1 MSRFPPPA
9 GAGASG
15 GPPPKIPFAKPW
27 LNWSDQV
34 KTLASRGLV
43 IADLGAAESFLSHVN
58 YYRFSG
64 YCVPFE
70 QARHVFAP
78 GTTFEDVRA
87 AYDFDFTLRDLITE
101 AVELVEVDARTA
113 VAYHF
118 GQHYGAFGHTDPTR
132 FDTGFWH
139 QNWLDKLRDEAT
151 RSNEQFVTHFK
162 HTYQEYPDLPV
173 WMVTEVM
180 SFGSLSLMYKGML
193 RNDQAAIANRYGLH
207 STVFQ
212 SWLHHLVYIR
222 NTCAH
227 HARLWDRRWQ
237 IRPTAPRHAAWAVVQ
252 QPHNDTLFATLL
264 LLRYML
270 ARCPSIAPFDAE
282 WKARVEA
289 HLAMPPAV
297 ANPLGRMGLTPNWTA
312 HPLWA

>member
-1 MSRFPPPA
+1 MSRLPPSA
-9 GAGASG
+9 GAAGAG
-15 GPPPKIPFAKPW
+15 GPPPKVRFAKPW
-27 LNWSDQV
+27 LNWADQV
-34 KTLASRGLV
+34 KTLASRGLI
-43 IADLGAAESFLSHVN
+43 IADPGAAESFLSHVN

-64 YCVPFE
+64 YFIPFE
-70 QARHVFAP
+70 QTRHVFGP

-101 AVELVEVDARTA
+101 AVELVEVDVRTA

-118 GQHYGAFGHTDPTR
+118 GQHYGAFGHTDPSR
-132 FDTGFWH
+132 FDGAFRH

-173 WMVTEVM
+173 WMVTQVM

-193 RNDQAAIANRYGLH
+193 RSDQSGIAQRYGLH

-237 IRPTAPRHAAWAVVQ
+237 IRPTAPRHAGWAVIQ
-252 QPHNDTLFATLL
+252 QPHNDSLFATLL

-270 ARCPSIAPFDAE
+270 ARCPAIGPVVAQ
-282 WKARVEA
+282 WKTRVET
-289 HLAMPPAV
+289 HLATPPPV
-297 ANPLGRMGLTPNWTA
+297 TNPMARMGLIPAWTA